1 MSCSVCMVANDA
13 DKEKC
18 VCCEEPKPGLAVKK
32 DAKTTSNLLG
42 TIAPG
47 GGFKFGV
54 SSTEPSTT
62 GQSNSGF
69 NFGTSST
76 ISNSSQGFKFG
87 VNSTPSNAAGKLIK
101 FDIIRLLIRKEKSLN
116 CFYKITQG
124 ISLSFL
130 GFSSSSTS
138 ELNTM
143 KPAISTETTTTVDT
157 SKKTVKGS
165 TEPFERVTDEEVKRI
180 ASNSKEFLSHLSAL
194 NKQFF
199 EWIDQHIKKN
209 PYILIS
215 PCIRDYEKHLA
226 ELAKE
231 YANKSDETKEKIES
245 PLKIDKNED
254 KPLTSS
260 EKPPQAKGLLSG
272 IFGNS
277 TSTATNASTSN
288 FSFGSSQPF
297 SFSQEKKSSDSP
309 AEKEST
315 TAVASGF
322 SFGSSLAGG
331 ASSGFSFGGTA
342 GTGSSFASR

>member
-1 MSCSVCMVANDA
+1 M
-13 DKEKC
+13 
-18 VCCEEPKPGLAVKK
+18 
-32 DAKTTSNLLG
+32 
-42 TIAPG
+42 
-47 GGFKFGV
+47 KFNTV
-54 SSTEPSTT
+54 YS
-62 GQSNSGF
+62 
-69 NFGTSST
+69 
-76 ISNSSQGFKFG
+76 
-87 VNSTPSNAAGKLIK
+87 
-101 FDIIRLLIRKEKSLN
+101 
-116 CFYKITQG
+116 
-124 ISLSFL
+124 SFL

-138 ELNTM
+138 ELNTK
-143 KPAISTETTTTVDT
+143 KPAISTETTISVDT
-157 SKKTVKGS
+157 VKKTVKSS

-199 EWIDQHIKKN
+199 DWIDLHIKKN

-231 YANKSDETKEKIES
+231 YANKADETKEKIES
-245 PLKIDKNED
+245 PPKIDKNDE
-254 KPLTSS
+254 KPPMSS

-277 TSTATNASTSN
+277 TSTASNASTSN

-315 TAVASGF
+315 TATTSGF

-342 GTGSSFASR
+342 GSCSSFGSR

>member
-1 MSCSVCMVANDA
+1 
-13 DKEKC
+13 
-18 VCCEEPKPGLAVKK
+18 
-32 DAKTTSNLLG
+32 
-42 TIAPG
+42 
-47 GGFKFGV
+47 
-54 SSTEPSTT
+54 
-62 GQSNSGF
+62 
-69 NFGTSST
+69 
-76 ISNSSQGFKFG
+76 
-87 VNSTPSNAAGKLIK
+87 
-101 FDIIRLLIRKEKSLN
+101 
-116 CFYKITQG
+116 
-124 ISLSFL
+124 
-130 GFSSSSTS
+130 
-138 ELNTM
+138 M

-309 AEKEST
+309 VEKEST

-342 GTGSSFASR
+342 GSGSSFGSR